1 MYMGLLVRRK
11 ETKKVRK
18 QQAMERER
26 KYWKANVSMGLIICA
41 VNVNMD

>member
-1 MYMGLLVRRK
+1 MGLLVRRK
-11 ETKKVRK
+11 EMKKMRK

-26 KYWKANVSMGLIICA
+26 KYLKANVSIIICA